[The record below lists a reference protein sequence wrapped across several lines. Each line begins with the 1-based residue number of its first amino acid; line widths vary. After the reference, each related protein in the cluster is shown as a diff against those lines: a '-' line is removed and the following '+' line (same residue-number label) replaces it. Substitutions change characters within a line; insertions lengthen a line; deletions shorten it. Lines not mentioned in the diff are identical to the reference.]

1 MSGGHQTHPARAV
14 GHGQDGHDDHGHG
27 HMHADHGSLKSYTTG
42 FILAVILTAIPFWL
56 VMGKVIDKS
65 STLGLVLLAFAAVQ
79 IVVHMIYFLHMNT
92 KSEGGWSMLALIFTI
107 MLVFIMLSGSLWVM
121 YHLNHNMM
129 PGMMTDSSMH
139 ETVPES
145 MQNMPGMSPM
155 SDMPPA
161 HDMHDMSTMP
171 KNHDMP

>member
-1 MSGGHQTHPARAV
+1 MSGGHQEHPARVV
-14 GHGQDGHDDHGHG
+14 GHGHDGHHGHT
-27 HMHADHGSLKSYTTG
+27 HADHGSLKSYTTG

-65 STLGLVLLAFAAVQ
+65 STTGLVLLGFAAVQ
-79 IVVHMIYFLHMNT
+79 IVVHMVYFLHMNT

-129 PGMMTDSSMH
+129 PGMMPDST
-139 ETVPES
+139 EVVPES
-145 MQNMPGMSPM
+145 M
-155 SDMPPA
+155 
-161 HDMHDMSTMP
+161 
-171 KNHDMP
+171 HDMPDTHGARSMEDVHNMHNMKMQ

>member
-1 MSGGHQTHPARAV
+1 V
-14 GHGQDGHDDHGHG
+14 
-27 HMHADHGSLKSYTTG
+27 
-42 FILAVILTAIPFWL
+42 VLTAIPFWL
-56 VMGKVIDKS
+56 VMGKVIDNS
-65 STLGLVLLAFAAVQ
+65 GTLGLVLLAFAAVQ

-145 MQNMPGMSPM
+145 MQNMPGMPL
-155 SDMPPA
+155 SDMPA
-161 HDMHDMSTMP
+161 SHQMHDMSAMP
-171 KNHDMP
+171 ENHHMP